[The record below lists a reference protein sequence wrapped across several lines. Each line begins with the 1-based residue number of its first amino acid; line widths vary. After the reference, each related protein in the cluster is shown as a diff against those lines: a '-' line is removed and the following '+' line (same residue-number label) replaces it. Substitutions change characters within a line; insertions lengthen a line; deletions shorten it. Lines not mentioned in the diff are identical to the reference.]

1 MLINN
6 KKVCGLLGLAMRA
19 GKIEFGTEACMQAI
33 EKNKIKLIIIATD
46 TAERTKMNFN
56 NICSRKKIHIIEY
69 LNIEE
74 ISKAIGKVNK
84 AIVGIKDLN
93 FANEIIKI
101 INGGEAIG

>member
-1 MLINN
+1 M
-6 KKVCGLLGLAMRA
+6 CGLLGLARRA
-19 GKIEFGTEACMQAI
+19 GKISFGTEACRKDI
-33 EKNKIKLIIIATD
+33 ESNRVKLVIIAED
-46 TAERTKMNFN
+46 AAERTKMNFN